1 MPITLGT
8 VLTAEGLLGYLGPN
22 GWLNKTLHALGLT
35 DQPLQLVHNYWGVLA
50 SLLITGFPFAYLLT
64 LSYLTGIDPSLE
76 QAAAT
81 LGAGRWHRF
90 RHITLPLLAPGLAI
104 TFCLSFVLAFAVFP
118 SAQLVGDPR
127 GTTHVI
133 SIEAYQAAFQKFD
146 YALGSTIAMVMA
158 AVMLAVVAPGTGLA
172 VAAVP
177 RVDERQGLMADVP
190 RGPVGTDG
198 APTRARPW
206 WRKPGNWAAALVFGF
221 FFVNLAGVIGV
232 PVADS
237 FGTRWFTSW
246 LPEGWTTRWYGEAW
260 QEFSLGQVFW
270 TTALVS
276 LLVVSVLLGVP
287 AAYALA
293 RRDFPGR
300 KVVLLLFLLPIL
312 VPPLTYGIPLA
323 TVLYKFQLAGTLTG
337 VVLANLVPSVP
348 FVVLTMTPFIEQIDP
363 RIEAAARMCGARTP
377 SVLLRVLAPL
387 LVPGILAASV
397 LVLVRT
403 VGMFE
408 LTFLTAGPDSQTLVV
423 ALYYAVFSA
432 GIRTQQSIDAM
443 AVMYTLSMLV
453 LLVVALRFVNPTQ
466 LVTRVREER
475 SQD

>member
-1 MPITLGT
+1 MADLVQDPAADAVTDPAAPSWWRGIRPGT
-8 VLTAEGLLGYLGPN
+8 
-22 GWLNKTLHALGLT
+22 W
-35 DQPLQLVHNYWGVLA
+35 
-50 SLLITGFPFAYLLT
+50 I
-64 LSYLTGIDPSLE
+64 
-76 QAAAT
+76 
-81 LGAGRWHRF
+81 
-90 RHITLPLLAPGLAI
+90 
-104 TFCLSFVLAFAVFP
+104 
-118 SAQLVGDPR
+118 
-127 GTTHVI
+127 
-133 SIEAYQAAFQKFD
+133 
-146 YALGSTIAMVMA
+146 A
-158 AVMLAVVAPGTGLA
+158 AV
-172 VAAVP
+172 
-177 RVDERQGLMADVP
+177 
-190 RGPVGTDG
+190 
-198 APTRARPW
+198 
-206 WRKPGNWAAALVFGF
+206 VFGVF
-221 FFVNLAGVIGV
+221 FLQLAGVIGV
-232 PVADS
+232 PLVDS
-237 FGTRWFTSW
+237 LGTRWFTSW
-246 LPEGWTTRWYGEAW
+246 LPEGWTTKWYGSAW
-260 QEFSLGQVFW
+260 REFQLGQVFW

-276 LLVVSVLLGVP
+276 VLVVVLSVVIGVP

-293 RRDFPGR
+293 RRDFPG
-300 KVVLLLFLLPIL
+300 KKAVLLLFVLPIL

-363 RIEAAARMCGARTP
+363 RIEAAARMCGARTG

-466 LVTRVREER
+466 LVTRVKDDR
-475 SQD
+475 SA

>member
-1 MPITLGT
+1 MADLVQTPAAQSGT
-8 VLTAEGLLGYLGPN
+8 
-22 GWLNKTLHALGLT
+22 
-35 DQPLQLVHNYWGVLA
+35 
-50 SLLITGFPFAYLLT
+50 
-64 LSYLTGIDPSLE
+64 DP
-76 QAAAT
+76 AAPS
-81 LGAGRWHRF
+81 RWR
-90 RHITLPLLAPGLAI
+90 RI
-104 TFCLSFVLAFAVFP
+104 
-118 SAQLVGDPR
+118 R
-127 GTTHVI
+127 
-133 SIEAYQAAFQKFD
+133 
-146 YALGSTIAMVMA
+146 
-158 AVMLAVVAPGTGLA
+158 PGTWIAG
-172 VAAVP
+172 
-177 RVDERQGLMADVP
+177 
-190 RGPVGTDG
+190 
-198 APTRARPW
+198 
-206 WRKPGNWAAALVFGF
+206 LVFGF
-221 FFVNLAGVIGV
+221 FFLQLAGVIGV
-232 PVADS
+232 PLVDS
-237 FGTRWFTSW
+237 LGTRWFTSW
-246 LPEGWTTRWYGEAW
+246 LPQGWTTKWYGSAW
-260 QEFSLGQVFW
+260 REFQLGQVFW

-276 LLVVSVLLGVP
+276 VLVVVLSVVIGVP

-293 RRDFPGR
+293 RRDFPG
-300 KVVLLLFLLPIL
+300 KKAVLLLFVLPIL

-363 RIEAAARMCGARTP
+363 RIEAAARMCGARTG

-453 LLVVALRFVNPTQ
+453 LLVIALRFVNPTQ
-466 LVTRVREER
+466 LVTRVKEDR
-475 SQD
+475 SA